1 MTLLR
6 AHDLT
11 RKANGRA
18 LVDRVALELAAGDV
32 NIIVGPNGAG
42 KSTLLK
48 MLSGEIR
55 PDAGSIEYGGVDVS
69 SMTPQRLAAIR
80 AILSQ
85 SLHIAFPLRVHEVVM
100 MGRYPHFV
108 GRPSALDEKVC
119 DEVMRAFDVTSMA
132 DRDFST
138 LSGGEQQRVH
148 FARVLAQIWLPVPG
162 PGRYLF
168 LDEPLTFLDI
178 FHQFEF
184 LRTLQALAKREA
196 LVVVGVV
203 HDLNLATRF
212 GDRLVLLH
220 EGKVLASGPRDEVLT
235 PANVA
240 AAFRLTPTIARSA
253 AGHPYLVFD

>member
-1 MTLLR
+1 MLR
-6 AHDLT
+6 AHDVT
-11 RKANGRA
+11 RIANGRA
-18 LVDRVALELAAGDV
+18 LVERVALDFAPGDV
-32 NIIVGPNGAG
+32 NLVVGPNGAG

-48 MLSGEIR
+48 LLSGQVR
-55 PDAGSIEYGGVDVS
+55 PDAGSIQYGGEDLA
-69 SMTPQRLAAIR
+69 SMTPQRLATVR

-85 SLHIAFPLRVHEVVM
+85 SLHVAFPLRVHEVVM

-108 GRPSALDEKVC
+108 GRPSAADEKVC
-119 DEVMRAFDVTSMA
+119 DEVMRAFDVSAMA

-184 LRTLQALAKREA
+184 LRTLQALARREA
-196 LVVVGVV
+196 LVVVGVL

-220 EGKVLASGPRDEVLT
+220 EGKVLATGTRDEVLT

-240 AAFRLTPTIARSA
+240 AAFRLTPTIVRSA

>member
-1 MTLLR
+1 
-6 AHDLT
+6 
-11 RKANGRA
+11 
-18 LVDRVALELAAGDV
+18 
-32 NIIVGPNGAG
+32 
-42 KSTLLK
+42 
-48 MLSGEIR
+48 
-55 PDAGSIEYGGVDVS
+55 
-69 SMTPQRLAAIR
+69 
-80 AILSQ
+80 
-85 SLHIAFPLRVHEVVM
+85 
-100 MGRYPHFV
+100 
-108 GRPSALDEKVC
+108 
-119 DEVMRAFDVTSMA
+119 
-132 DRDFST
+132 

-184 LRTLQALAKREA
+184 LRTLQALARREA
-196 LVVVGVV
+196 LVVVGVL

-220 EGKVLASGPRDEVLT
+220 QGKVLATGTRDEVLT

-240 AAFRLTPTIARSA
+240 AAFRLTPTIVRSA